1 MSTNIKNVHSMK
13 SKDIL
18 KYAEEMSLTGLMW

>member
-1 MSTNIKNVHSMK
+1 MK

-18 KYAEEMSLTGLMW
+18 LYYRYASVHR

>member
-1 MSTNIKNVHSMK
+1 MK

-18 KYAEEMSLTGLMW
+18 KYAEEMSLTGPM